1 MVKIPEYQGKA
12 ILKNEGV
19 RVPEGFLAENAEEVR
34 EAAEKLGGEVAIK
47 AQILATGRLKSGAIR
62 FASSPEEAERVARE
76 LFGKEFKGY
85 RVEKVLVEEV
95 IRPEKE
101 IFLSIIVNDSYKVKG
116 PEILLSLEG
125 GVEIE
130 RLALEEPGRILR
142 IPVDYLEGP
151 KDLEF
156 DVDFSEELR
165 GLIFKAYDI
174 FKKYDC
180 RILELNPVALR
191 EGKLYA
197 LDCKMTI
204 DDSSV
209 FRHPEFEFDVPRDM
223 HRPPTELERVAWKIE
238 ENDYR
243 GTAYFVQLEMNPE
256 DKGKGYIAFHG
267 IGGGA
272 SMLAADVL
280 IKSGLKLANYAD
292 SSGNPPASKIYRL
305 VKVILS
311 QPGIEGYVLMGCV
324 FASQEQWHHA
334 HAVVKAFREEAERLK
349 GLPVVVLLAG
359 NKEAESIEI
368 LREGF
373 KDLPYRFEI
382 YGRDYIYNPEYIA
395 ERLVEL
401 VGEYREELKCTNSK

>member
-12 ILKNEGV
+12 ILKKEGIK
-19 RVPEGFLAENAEEVR
+19 VPEGYLATNPKEVK
-34 EAAEKLGGEVAIK
+34 EAAEKLKKEVVLK
-47 AQILATGRLKSGAIR
+47 AQILATGRLKSGAIK
-62 FASSPEEAERVARE
+62 FASDPEEAEKIAKE
-76 LFGKEFKGY
+76 IFGREFKGY
-85 RVEKVLVEEV
+85 KVEKVLVEEV
-95 IRPEKE
+95 IKPEKE
-101 IFLSIIVNDSYKVKG
+101 IFLSIIVNDSYKIKG
-116 PEILLSLEG
+116 PEILVGLEG

-130 RLALEEPGRILR
+130 RLALEDPSKILR
-142 IPVDYLEGP
+142 FAVDYLEGP
-151 KDLEF
+151 KNFNINFSDKLQ
-156 DVDFSEELR
+156 DFVFR
-165 GLIFKAYDI
+165 AYDI

-180 RILELNPVALR
+180 RVLEINPIALYK
-191 EGKLYA
+191 GDLYA

-223 HRPPTELERVAWKIE
+223 HRPPTELEKVAWKIE

-243 GTAYFVQLEMNPE
+243 GTAYFIQLELSPPE
-256 DKGKGYIAFHG
+256 NKGNGYIAFHG

-280 IKSGLKLANYAD
+280 IRMGLKLANYAD

-334 HAVVKAFREEAERLK
+334 HAIVKAFKEESERLK
-349 GLPVVVLLAG
+349 GLPVVILLAG
-359 NKEAESIEI
+359 NKEAESLEI
-368 LREGF
+368 LRKGF
-373 KDLPYRFEI
+373 ENLPYRFEI

-395 ERLVEL
+395 ERVIEL
-401 VGEYREELKCTNSK
+401 VREYREEIKCTNSK